1 MKQQYKLVS
10 NLKIVRYFFV
20 GGSAAIVDNT
30 IFYVFVKI
38 FYFNYFIIGTIGF
51 IIATYV
57 NYFLGVKFVFNYSAK
72 FSRKMEIMTIYV
84 ISGIGLIL
92 HLTILYFCIEVFFF
106 EKMLSKITATGL
118 VFFWNYLARK
128 NFVYIRS

>member
-1 MKQQYKLVS
+1 MKQNHKLVLD
-10 NLKIVRYFFV
+10 LKIVRYFFV
-20 GGSAAIVDNT
+20 GGSAAILDST

-38 FYFNYFIIGTIGF
+38 FYFNYIIVGAIGF

-72 FSRKMEIMTIYV
+72 FSRKMEIMTIYI
-84 ISGIGLIL
+84 ISGFGLIL
-92 HLTILYFCIEVFFF
+92 HLTILYFFIDVFFF
-106 EKMLSKITATGL
+106 EKMLSKITAIGL

-128 NFVYIRS
+128 NFVYKES